1 MTRLLVTRYVT
12 LRLQERQRYLRK
24 MLRDQIQIAQ
34 TLSQVEGPYRRSTIY
49 AWDVVEEISRKL
61 SILDYR
67 IRQEEANFERDLIEY
82 DIELSER
89 VYDI

>member
-1 MTRLLVTRYVT
+1 MTRLLTIRYIT

-24 MLRDQIQIAQ
+24 ILQDQIRIAQ
-34 TLSQVEGPYRRSTIY
+34 TLTQIDGKYNRSAIY
-49 AWDVVEEISRKL
+49 AWDVVEEISKKL
-61 SILDYR
+61 SILKTR
-67 IRQEEANFERDLIEY
+67 IYEEENNFERDPIEY